1 MKKIFSDAIKH
12 LLMIKLWVRKAWKR
26 GLVEWRN
33 NAQGILVVSLWHH
46 FITYFFLG
54 DLCYRWLQE
63 IYERV
68 LIWIIQRLT
77 LWFMFFEM
85 WKSARPS
92 VLLHF
97 FGGNNLLHDDFVIKK
112 IFFTLISECIYRLLD
127 LEIKFYIEKRLE
139 WSFSIFKKDW
149 GCLASKEFEWRP
161 L

>member
-1 MKKIFSDAIKH
+1 MIKIFSDAIKR
-12 LLMIKLWVRKAWKR
+12 LLRIKWWVRKAWKR
-26 GLVEWRN
+26 GLVERRN
-33 NAQGILVVSLWHH
+33 IAQGILVVSLWHH

-68 LIWIIQRLT
+68 LIWIIQRLA

-112 IFFTLISECIYRLLD
+112 IFFTLISERIERLLD
-127 LEIKFYIEKRLE
+127 LQIKFYIEKRLE
-139 WSFSIFKKDW
+139 RSCPIFEKNW
-149 GCLASKEFEWRP
+149 GCLASKEFERR
-161 L
+161 